1 MGIKMRIIVDAFG
14 GDHAP
19 LEILKGCE
27 MAVNEYNVEI
37 TLTGDESEI
46 KKVCKENNISM
57 DKMEIVN
64 APSVIPVECEPTEI
78 LKSYSDCSMAVG
90 MKLLADG
97 CGDAFVTAGSTG
109 AAVVGAS
116 LIVKRLKGIKRPAI
130 APIIPTTT
138 GCYILVDAGANVECR
153 PEILTQ
159 FAIMGS
165 AYMNRVKG
173 IDSPKVG
180 LVNIGAEETKGGELQ
195 TGAYAMLKKAPVNFI
210 GNVEPRYLPTGACDV
225 AVTDGFT
232 GNTILKLTEGL
243 AKSLSGQIKGI
254 FFKSLKNKI
263 AGLMIK
269 KDMDGFKK
277 SMDYKEHG
285 GAALLGAAHPVIKAH
300 GSSDARAFK
309 NAIRQAKEFVEKD
322 VNAQILKA
330 LAEMK
335 ASNNA

>member
-1 MGIKMRIIVDAFG
+1 MNIIVDAFG

-19 LEILKGCE
+19 LEVLKGCALAIE
-27 MAVNEYNVEI
+27 EYGIEI
-37 TLTGDESEI
+37 TVTGDEDTI
-46 KKVCKENNISM
+46 KKVCSENEISM
-57 DKMEIVN
+57 DKMKIVH
-64 APSVIPVECEPTEI
+64 APDVIPVECEPTEI
-78 LKSYSDCSMAVG
+78 LKKYSDCSMAVG
-90 MKLLADG
+90 MKLLAQG
-97 CGDAFVTAGSTG
+97 EGDAFVTAGSTG

-138 GCYILVDAGANVECR
+138 GCYILVDGGANVDCR
-153 PEILTQ
+153 PEMLTQ

-173 IDSPKVG
+173 IESPRVG
-180 LVNIGAEETKGGELQ
+180 LVNIGAEDTKGGQLQ
-195 TGAYAMLKKAPVNFI
+195 LEAYPQLKKAPINFI

-232 GNTILKLTEGL
+232 GNTVLKLTEGL
-243 AKSLSGQIKGI
+243 AKSLSSQIKGI
-254 FFKSLKNKI
+254 FYKSFINKI
-263 AGLMIK
+263 AGLMVK

-300 GSSDARAFK
+300 GSSDAKAFK

-330 LAEMK
+330 LDEMK
-335 ASNNA
+335 ASAKSGENA